1 MLANNKM
8 EHATQS
14 GSDMDKTSNT
24 TMKNEPGLISQPEQD
39 DDKNKEGMNL

>member
-1 MLANNKM
+1 M

-24 TMKNEPGLISQPEQD
+24 TMKNEPGSISHPEQG
-39 DDKNKEGMNL
+39 DDKKKEGMDL